1 MDARQARRTGVVRR
15 LVAVAAA
22 ALAALG
28 VSGVYASTMSVS
40 AAGHLGA
47 GSTAVQSSCV
57 TGPAAIA
64 PLDSTKVWNTTAN
77 FWVYPDLTVS
87 GDFHNCA
94 VGDKVLV
101 TIFQPGSAPTTV
113 AADYSLRAADI
124 SSTASFTVTL
134 ATATSGTPYL
144 PATAAATSDYGL
156 LVHS

>member
-1 MDARQARRTGVVRR
+1 MDRRHTDRRALVRR
-15 LVAVAAA
+15 LLAVAVA

-28 VSGVYASTMSVS
+28 VSGVYASAMSVS

-64 PLDSTKVWNTTAN
+64 PLDSTKVWSITEN

-113 AADYSLRAADI
+113 AAEYSLRAADL
-124 SSTASFTVTL
+124 SPTASFTVTL
-134 ATATSGTPYL
+134 ATATSGRPYL